1 MMSGVGGEVRRLRE
15 AKGWS
20 QAKLAGE
27 TGMAVS
33 GVSQIENGHRN
44 PNSATLIKL
53 ARALEVDVADLF
65 PKAEAPLWLD
75 EALTERRLI
84 DYRSCQE
91 ALDRFC
97 DYWEQVL
104 TEDRLD
110 RQAREEFEV
119 AAKLTSK
126 LLIELWRVEKVEV
139 QIRHGEDPRLIDIS
153 DPWPYELTVES
164 ELWPA
169 IDRWM
174 TIGLKVRQIA
184 KERFAEDVV
193 ADDAAMGQLL
203 EFRRKAG

>member
-1 MMSGVGGEVRRLRE
+1 MSGVGTEVRRLRE
-15 AKGWS
+15 AKHWS
-20 QAKLAGE
+20 QTKLAAE

-53 ARALEVDVADLF
+53 ARALEVEVADLF

-75 EALTERRLI
+75 DALTERRLI
-84 DYRSCQE
+84 DYRSCRE

-97 DYWEQVL
+97 DYWEPVL
-104 TEDRLD
+104 AEGRLD
-110 RQAREEFEV
+110 RRACEEFEI
-119 AAKLTSK
+119 AAKLASK
-126 LLIELWRVEKVEV
+126 LLLELWGVEKVEV
-139 QIRHGEDPRLIDIS
+139 QIRHGEDPRIIDVS
-153 DPWPYELTVES
+153 APWPRDLMKKKS

-174 TIGLKVRQIA
+174 GISLQIDKIA
-184 KERFAEDVV
+184 KERFGED
-193 ADDAAMGQLL
+193 ASGGDTAMGELI